1 MIKLAYINEKD
12 GPNVHYM
19 KTNDVMHQNRK
30 VTLQKIS
37 STWEV
42 SPHNK

>member
-12 GPNVHYM
+12 GSNVHDM

-30 VTLQKIS
+30 VALQKIS
-37 STWEV
+37 STWDV
-42 SPHNK
+42 SAHNK